1 MSYSNLANP
10 GNHQLATFG
19 QKGFDYV
26 TAGSADGA
34 THWNAIQVIESAVV
48 TVVSSNGDSFTS
60 LTIPAGVVV
69 YGLFTTVTVT
79 GSGKVLAYKA

>member
-1 MSYSNLANP
+1 MGFSNLN
-10 GNHQLATFG
+10 NTQNYQLATFG

-26 TAGSADGA
+26 TNSSANGG
-34 THWNAIQVIESAVV
+34 THWNAIQIIDTAVV

-60 LTIPAGVVV
+60 LTIPSGIVI

-79 GSGKVLAYKA
+79 GSGKLLAYIA